1 MVHETLPEKQM
12 LVAVLA
18 SFVVS
23 VSAPW
28 VYRMSGRAAGGLL
41 AAAPAGLA
49 LYFVGFIA
57 AIASG
62 EVFVFSYDWAPSL
75 AIKFSFLLDGLS
87 LLFAIL
93 ISAVGALILI
103 YSNGYLA
110 GHPELSRFYVYILMF
125 AGSMLGLVLSDNLI
139 TLFLFWELTSLSS
152 YLLIGFDHE
161 REEARAAA
169 LQALLVT
176 GGGGLAL
183 LAGFLLLGHVGGS
196 LEISALLGNGETVRS
211 HPLYA
216 PIVLLVLAGAFTKS
230 AQVPFHFWLP
240 NAMVAPTPVSAYLH
254 SATMVKAGIYLLARL
269 TPVLGGTEIWQ
280 IALTTV
286 GATTM
291 IVGAF
296 LALRQTDLKL
306 ILAYLTVSALGI
318 LVLCIGLGTS
328 EAIIAAMVFLLAH
341 ALYKG
346 PLFLVAGIIDHET
359 GTRDVRQLGGLR
371 SAMPITAIIAGLAAL
386 SLAALPPAFGFI
398 GKELLLEASLK
409 TEAGAGLPMI
419 ALVLTSIVFV
429 AAAGILVLAPFFGK
443 KTATP
448 KRAHE
453 APPTLWLPPMLLA
466 CSGIVF
472 GVMPSLVEGP
482 LLRSAVQA
490 IVRGSVTF
498 HLALWHGFNLPLAL
512 SAISLVFGAALYAG
526 RRRAHE
532 TAERLHIASAWGPQ
546 HWYDHLLAGMN
557 ALARR
562 QTELL
567 QNGYL
572 RFYLLIIVAA
582 TVALAATKLFN
593 AIGAVDLTAELDVRF
608 YEWIV
613 AVLIPAGALTAIMS
627 RSRLAAVAALGVVG
641 YSVGL
646 IFVLFSAPDLA
657 MTQFMVETLTVI
669 LFVLVFYHL
678 PRFTAFSTRPVLV
691 RDAVTA
697 LAFGGLITV
706 IVSIGSGIQLYPKI
720 SHYFVENSLPL
731 AHGRNV
737 VNTILVDF
745 REFDT
750 FGEITVLAVAGIG
763 VYALLRLRPR
773 KENKS

>member
-1 MVHETLPEKQM
+1 MFF
-12 LVAVLA
+12 AVLS
-18 SFVVS
+18 SFVAS
-23 VSAPW
+23 ILAPW
-28 VYRMSGRAAGGLL
+28 VHRFTGRLAGWLL
-41 AAAPAGLA
+41 ALPPFGLT
-49 LYFVGFIA
+49 LYFTSFLP

-62 EVFVFSYDWAPSL
+62 QVFIFAYNWAPSL
-75 AIKFSFLLDGLS
+75 GIAFSFLLDGFS

-93 ISAVGALILI
+93 ISAVGALIII

-110 GHPELSRFYVYILMF
+110 DHPQVGRFYLYILMF
-125 AGSMLGLVLSDNLI
+125 MGSMLGLVLADNLI
-139 TLFLFWELTSLSS
+139 TLFLFWELTSISS

-176 GGGGLAL
+176 SGGGLAL

-196 LEISALLGNGETVRS
+196 LEISALLKNGDMIRS

-216 PIVLLVLAGAFTKS
+216 PIALLVMAGAFTKS

-240 NAMVAPTPVSAYLH
+240 GAMVAPTPVSAYLH
-254 SATMVKAGIYLLARL
+254 SATMVKAGVYLLARL
-269 TPVLGGTEIWQ
+269 TPVLGGTEIWTT
-280 IALTTV
+280 ALTAA
-286 GATTM
+286 GAITM
-291 IVGAF
+291 IAGAF

-318 LVLCIGLGTS
+318 LVLFIGLGTS
-328 EAIIAAMVFLLAH
+328 EAIIAAVVFLLGH

-346 PLFLVAGIIDHET
+346 ALFLVVGIVDHET
-359 GTRDVRQLGGLR
+359 GTRELRQLSGLR
-371 SAMPITAIIAGLAAL
+371 SAMPITATIAALAAL

-398 GKELLLEASLK
+398 GKELLLQASLDA
-409 TEAGAGLPMI
+409 EAGAALLTI
-419 ALVLTSIVFV
+419 ALVLASIVFV
-429 AAAGILVLAPFFGK
+429 AAAGIIVFVPFFGK
-443 KTATP
+443 ITDSA

-453 APPTLWLPPMLLA
+453 PLPSLWLAPMLLA
-466 CSGIVF
+466 FFGILF

-482 LLRSAVQA
+482 LLRSAAQA
-490 IVRGSVTF
+490 ILGESVAL
-498 HLALWHGFNLPLAL
+498 HLALWHGFNLPLTL
-512 SAISLVFGAALYAG
+512 SVVSLVCGAALYAS
-526 RRRAHE
+526 RRQAQN
-532 TAERLHIASAWGPQ
+532 AAMRLQVTSAWGPQ
-546 HWYDHLLAGMN
+546 HWYNHLLAGMN
-557 ALARR
+557 VLARR
-562 QTELL
+562 QTQLL

-572 RFYLLIIVAA
+572 RVYLLIIVAA
-582 TVALAATKLFN
+582 TVALAVTKLFN
-593 AIGAVDLTAELDVRF
+593 AIGAVDLTRDLDVRF
-608 YEWIV
+608 YEWIL
-613 AVLIPAGALTAIMS
+613 AVLIPVGALTAIMS
-627 RSRLAAVAALGVVG
+627 RSRLGAVAALGVVG

-678 PRFTAFSTRPVLV
+678 PRFTAFSPRLVLA
-691 RDAVTA
+691 RDAATA

-706 IVSIGSGIQLYPKI
+706 IVSIGSGIQIYPKI
-720 SHYFVENSLPL
+720 SDYFVENSLPL

-763 VYALLRLRPR
+763 VYALLKSRPR
-773 KENKS
+773 KENRS